1 MTILITGATG
11 IIGTEVVTQLVARGA
26 PVRALVRDPYRT
38 RLPGGVVPV
47 RGNLL
52 DVPSLRAAM
61 SGVRTLFLA
70 DDGVPDEMTRV
81 MIALNLAREAG
92 IERIVYLSV
101 IHSDVYVNVPHFAGK
116 YAIERM
122 IERMM
127 LPATILQP
135 AYFINNDRN
144 LRDALLGFGVYP
156 MPIGAK
162 GLAMVDA
169 RDVAEVA
176 ALELMRRERAPR
188 PLPLERIELV
198 GPENLT
204 GPIVA
209 DIWSTALNRP
219 VIYAG
224 DDTAVFEQRLKAL
237 APSWT
242 AYDMRMMA
250 DLFQTWGMVPRAGAV
265 QRLTTMLAR
274 PLHRYRDFARMM
286 AATWRSA

>member
-11 IIGTEVVTQLVARGA
+11 IIGTEVATQLVARGA
-26 PVRALVRDPYRT
+26 PVRALVRDPYRA

-61 SGVRTLFLA
+61 SGIRTLFLA

-116 YAIERM
+116 YAVERM
-122 IERMM
+122 IEGMR

-176 ALELMRRERAPR
+176 ALELLRRERSPR

-250 DLFQTWGMVPRAGAV
+250 ELFQTWGMVPRVGAV

-286 AATWRSA
+286 AATWRSV